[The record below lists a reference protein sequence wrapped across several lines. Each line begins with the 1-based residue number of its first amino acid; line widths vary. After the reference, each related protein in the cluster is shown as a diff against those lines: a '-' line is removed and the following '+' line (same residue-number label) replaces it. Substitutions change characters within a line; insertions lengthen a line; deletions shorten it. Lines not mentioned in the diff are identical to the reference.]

1 MGCASLLD
9 SGGFFV
15 FGVGTRREMDVE
27 DMKGDKTPTSSE
39 KEMRDGRRV
48 VEVCMGF
55 PLVRART
62 LSSAIRCMNE
72 LTLRSRMEFRSK
84 SIMSTG

>member
-1 MGCASLLD
+1 MKCDGWVVLLYWTL
-9 SGGFFV
+9 GVFFV

-48 VEVCMGF
+48 VEV
-55 PLVRART
+55 
-62 LSSAIRCMNE
+62 
-72 LTLRSRMEFRSK
+72 
-84 SIMSTG
+84 